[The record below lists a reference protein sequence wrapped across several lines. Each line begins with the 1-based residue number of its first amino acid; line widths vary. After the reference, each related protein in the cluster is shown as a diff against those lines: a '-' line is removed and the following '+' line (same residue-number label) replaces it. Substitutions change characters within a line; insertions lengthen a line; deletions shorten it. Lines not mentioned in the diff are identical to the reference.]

1 MTDTTRIIWEQGSSD
16 SANPENFATISQWWA
31 SMDGQEVSWRQR
43 LISSE
48 ISWEPARFDEKFI
61 LRQPQIRGITVYWR
75 RDDVKEEKGST
86 AAKLELDTLQQQLY
100 IYPQSQRELVIRVGI
115 PELIY
120 QKFSL
125 TDPQLEVAGN
135 VLVFRDTEQ
144 LVEVSIT
151 MSEALWQQ
159 LQQSLP

>member
-1 MTDTTRIIWEQGSSD
+1 MTDTTRIIWEQGSPD

-31 SMDGQEVSWRQR
+31 GMDGREVSWKQR
-43 LISSE
+43 LISPE
-48 ISWEPARFDEKFI
+48 INWEPARFDEKFI
-61 LRQPQIRGITVYWR
+61 LRQPQIRGITVYWQ
-75 RDDVKEEKGST
+75 RDDIKEEKGST
-86 AAKLELDTLQQQLY
+86 AARLELDTLRQQLY

-115 PELIY
+115 PELVY

-125 TDPQLEVAGN
+125 TDPQLEVTGN
-135 VLVFRDTEQ
+135 VLVFRDSQQ
-144 LVEVSIT
+144 LLEVSVP